1 MSLKEQGI
9 SYHLQKEKL
18 SGKENRKRVRTLL
31 IKDLQVKVSFQG
43 RLISQSTKLHAII
56 AVRFISSKVLLTS
69 FGPMNIERAKK
80 KTSN

>member
-1 MSLKEQGI
+1 MSLKKQSI

-18 SGKENRKRVRTLL
+18 SGKENRKSVRTLL

-43 RLISQSTKLHAII
+43 RLSQSTKLHAII

-69 FGPMNIERAKK
+69 FGPKNIERAKK